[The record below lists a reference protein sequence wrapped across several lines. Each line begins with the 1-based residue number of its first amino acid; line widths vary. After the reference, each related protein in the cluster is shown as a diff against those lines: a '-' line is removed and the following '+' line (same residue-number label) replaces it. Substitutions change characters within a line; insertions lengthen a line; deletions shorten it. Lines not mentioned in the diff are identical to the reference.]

1 MKDKKKIAFLSL
13 ALTALLALSGCGGN
27 NPSTDP
33 SKNTETTSADP
44 GTSATESTETTTSEE
59 TTSEETTSE
68 ETTSEETTSEETT
81 SEETTS
87 EETTSED
94 PVVYHTVR
102 FLLDGD
108 VLKSYQVKEGETVTY
123 DGEEPAKQ
131 PTAEICKFVFKGWD
145 KDVKQPITADVDFN
159 AVFREYVLE
168 QEIDDFEKYEGNTD
182 LADAGWVAQTY
193 KDSGWTDQT
202 SASVTMSTNATHGE
216 KAVRLNAWDNGM
228 DFKIVNHGLKEKF
241 SKAANALKFSFM
253 APSFMATKVLVYTV
267 PVEIQGQTKEP
278 KFEYTLNRSKTG
290 NYVDYT
296 IPLASAGWRLWGEEG
311 KSIAETASWLGID
324 VDDFPTYITKIEFYL
339 KGNKTSNT
347 DMIAFLDNVRF
358 VTEENPGDLEESVT
372 ILYDR
377 YTAVLNDGTTLRID
391 IDAEKNAV
399 AKVIDIETPQE
410 VPGKITYEG
419 DNVVFTSADSG
430 ATLVYK
436 GTMTNGGQL
445 INFVSATGAFAPAV
459 DKVKLNAVQV
469 VDNYEGYASDGKAY
483 YQGNTD
489 LSQRSGARGAYYSEY
504 YAGGTASS
512 PYGGSGWS
520 LLGGDG
526 SQLKL
531 KQDKAGAHSGN
542 NYLCLKHSKSV
553 AFRYILWGMFD
564 GTAEKNAYRGSTFSF
579 WAKTN
584 GLVNQFTVL
593 AYSKPQVT
601 LQTETSSQVRY
612 EKFEQT
618 EAIGQWKH
626 FEITLNPNLVYYGF
640 MIKTDKN
647 TNLSANESYL
657 YIDDVEIYTANP
669 YKAYIAPEPPVEQKE
684 LTNGQ
689 VFFTSVMG
697 MASGKLIIKKDN
709 ACQFLIPAVH
719 MNIFGTYSMVEN
731 EVTLDFDELG
741 TIVAT
746 LDKDATNLTYVK
758 ATGELGAYGEL
769 DFGEVDVL
777 DNAETY
783 TDNGHMYYQGM
794 TDKSKRDGARGA
806 YFCDYYSGG
815 SGSPVGGSGWSLMGG
830 NGDQLSLETSGEFV
844 YSGSNSIKMKRNKT
858 NAMRYMTWGLMDGT
872 ADAHTGANYFVYYAK
887 NPNSVALTIKTS
899 VYYQAKVEPAT
910 QQSNRA
916 YVEAA
921 IPANSDWVQVVI
933 PLDPAKTYY
942 GVAYTAATV
951 SGGSGADFFYIDDQ
965 MFVSEEMNILSPF
978 VAINNLA
985 MTGTTLAGE
994 TTITIGEGGKVSLTN
1009 AALGGTINATFT
1021 LIDSTMTIKLPAVN
1035 GGSGTTLVGTYGPAD
1050 AEDTFQ
1056 FVVTSCTGDLAS
1068 YITADTVFSGLIPN
1082 A

>member
-33 SKNTETTSADP
+33 SKNTETTSVDP

-68 ETTSEETTSEETT
+68 ETTSEETTSEE
-81 SEETTS
+81 S
-87 EETTSED
+87 TSED

-102 FLLDGD
+102 FLLDGNL
-108 VLKSYQVKEGETVTY
+108 LKSYQVKEGETVTY

-131 PTAEICKFVFKGWD
+131 PTTEICKFVFKGWD
-145 KDVKQPITADVDFN
+145 KDVTQPITADIDFN

-168 QEIDDFEKYEGNTD
+168 QEIDDFETYEGDND
-182 LADAGWVAQTY
+182 LADSGWVAQTY

-228 DFKIVNHGLKEKF
+228 DFKIVNHGLKDKF
-241 SKAANALKFSFM
+241 SKAANALKFSLM
-253 APSFMATKVLVYTV
+253 APSFMTGKVLVYTV

-278 KFEYTLNRSKTG
+278 KFEYTLNKSKTG
-290 NYVDYT
+290 DYVDYT

-311 KSIAETASWLGID
+311 KSIAETASWLGIE

-339 KGNKTSNT
+339 KGNQTSNT

-358 VTEENPGDLEESVT
+358 VTEENPDDLEESVT

-391 IDAEKNAV
+391 IDAEKNAI

-445 INFVSATGAFAPAV
+445 INFASATGTFAQAV

-483 YQGNTD
+483 YDGNQD
-489 LSQRSGARGAYYSEY
+489 MSQRSGARGAYYSEFY
-504 YAGGTASS
+504 NTTATQAEAPWGGKD
-512 PYGGSGWS
+512 WH
-520 LLGGDG
+520 LMGGDG

-542 NYLCLKHSKSV
+542 NYLCMKNSQYN
-553 AFRYILWGMFD
+553 AMRYMQWGLFD
-564 GTAEKNAYRGSTFSF
+564 GTSEKNAFRGSTFSF

-584 GLVNQFTVL
+584 GRVPAMKVRVFSQTQ
-593 AYSKPQVT
+593 PT
-601 LQTETSSQVRY
+601 LQTQDNQRRIGE
-612 EKFEQT
+612 FT
-618 EAIGQWKH
+618 EAAAVGEWKH
-626 FEITLNPNLVYYGF
+626 YTIELNPNLVYYGF
-640 MIKTDKN
+640 QIFLEKN
-647 TNLSANESYL
+647 QIADSFL
-657 YIDDVEIYTANP
+657 YIDDVEIYTADP
-669 YKAYIAPEPPVEQKE
+669 YKAYVAPEQPVEQKE

-709 ACQFLIPAVH
+709 ACQLFVPAVH
-719 MNIFGTYSMVEN
+719 TNIIGSYSMVEN
-731 EVTLDFDELG
+731 EVTLDFGEEG

-758 ATGELGAYGEL
+758 ATGVLQAYGEL

-783 TDNGHMYYQGM
+783 TESGKMYYQGN
-794 TDKSKRDGARGA
+794 TDVSKRSGARGA

-830 NGDQLSLETSGEFV
+830 SGDQLSLETSSEFV

-899 VYYQAKVEPAT
+899 VYYQAKVEPST

-951 SGGSGADFFYIDDQ
+951 SGGSGADYFYIDDQ

-985 MTGTTLAGE
+985 MTGTTVAGE
-994 TTITIGEGGKVSLTN
+994 TTITIGEGGKVSLAN
-1009 AALGGTINATFT
+1009 SLLGTINATFT
-1021 LIDSTMTIKLPAVN
+1021 LIDDTMTIKIPGTS
-1035 GGSGTTLVGTYGPAD
+1035 GGLGTTLVGTYGPAD
-1050 AEDTFQ
+1050 TQDTFQ
-1056 FVVTSCTGDLAS
+1056 FVVTECTGDLAS
-1068 YITADTVFSGLIPN
+1068 YITADTVFSGLVPN

>member
-33 SKNTETTSADP
+33 SKNTEPTSADP

-193 KDSGWTDQT
+193 KDSAWTDQT

-290 NYVDYT
+290 DYVDYT

-311 KSIAETASWLGID
+311 KSIAETASWLGMD

-358 VTEENPGDLEESVT
+358 VTEENPSDLEESVT

-445 INFVSATGAFAPAV
+445 INFASATGVFAPAV

-483 YQGNTD
+483 YDGNQD
-489 LSQRSGARGAYYSEY
+489 MSQRSGARGAYYSEFY
-504 YAGGTASS
+504 NTTATQAQAPWGGKD
-512 PYGGSGWS
+512 WH
-520 LLGGDG
+520 LMGGDG

-542 NYLCLKHSKSV
+542 NYLCMKNSQYN
-553 AFRYILWGMFD
+553 AMRYMQWGLFD
-564 GTAEKNAYRGSTFSF
+564 GTSEKNAFRGSTFSF

-584 GLVNQFTVL
+584 GRVPAMKVRVFSQTQ
-593 AYSKPQVT
+593 PT
-601 LQTETSSQVRY
+601 LQTQDNQRRVGE
-612 EKFEQT
+612 FT
-618 EAIGQWKH
+618 EAAAVGEWKH
-626 FEITLNPNLVYYGF
+626 YTIELNPNLVYYGF
-640 MIKTDKN
+640 QVFLEKN
-647 TNLSANESYL
+647 QIADSFL
-657 YIDDVEIYTANP
+657 YIDDVEVYTADP
-669 YKAYIAPEPPVEQKE
+669 YATFIPEPEDLALEAGRVYAAKYNGIVNVQLTVKPDNNVKLVAPGLNMDVEGSYVISQDE
-684 LTNGQ
+684 VTITLTGGTVYVGTIAQ
-689 VFFTSVMG
+689 DLSGITFKSVTG
-697 MASGKLIIKKDN
+697 NDLIAAALN
-709 ACQFLIPAVH
+709 N
-719 MNIFGTYSMVEN
+719 MSFGDSLVVEN
-731 EVTLDFDELG
+731 AEGYTEPG
-741 TIVAT
+741 T
-746 LDKDATNLTYVK
+746 
-758 ATGELGAYGEL
+758 
-769 DFGEVDVL
+769 
-777 DNAETY
+777 
-783 TDNGHMYYQGM
+783 MYYQGSSA
-794 TDKSKRDGARGA
+794 DKRSGARGA
-806 YFCDYYSGG
+806 FYCDYYSGQE
-815 SGSPVGGSGWSLMGG
+815 SQSSPVGGTKWSLMGG
-830 NGDQLSLETSGEFV
+830 NGDQLSLNKNDAFE
-844 YSGSNSIKMKRNKT
+844 GSQSLDIKVST
-858 NAMRYMTWGLMDGT
+858 NGAMRYMQWGLYDGSSK
-872 ADAHTGANYFVYYAK
+872 AVTGVNKFSVRVK
-887 NPNSVALTIKTS
+887 NPLSKAATVNVM
-899 VYYQAKVEPAT
+899 VYRIPKVEPST
-910 QQSNRA
+910 QGDGYRA
-916 YVEAA
+916 QTGEKTIAA
-921 IPANSDWVQVVI
+921 QTDWTEFEVT
-933 PLDPAKTYY
+933 LDPTKTYY
-942 GVAYTAATV
+942 GFCIVLKAQ
-951 SGGSGADFFYIDDQ
+951 GGSGMLQFDYAHYESADYNPELSFFAPKDL
-965 MFVSEEMNILSPF
+965 VLSGKTTDTKAASLKF
-978 VAINNLA
+978 
-985 MTGTTLAGE
+985 GT
-994 TTITIGEGGKVSLTN
+994 GGKIYLTSETLGVTELEGTYKMSMSLGKQIMEISVGGNTIKGSYAFN
-1009 AALGGTINATFT
+1009 AATGKVT
-1021 LIDSTMTIKLPAVN
+1021 
-1035 GGSGTTLVGTYGPAD
+1035 
-1050 AEDTFQ
+1050 
-1056 FVVTSCTGDLAS
+1056 FVVTEVEGEISALLP
-1068 YITADTVFSGLIPN
+1068 ADTTFTS
-1082 A
+1082 

>member
-33 SKNTETTSADP
+33 SKDTETTSVDP

-68 ETTSEETTSEETT
+68 ETTSEETTSEE
-81 SEETTS
+81 SS
-87 EETTSED
+87 SED

-102 FLLDGD
+102 FLLDGNL
-108 VLKSYQVKEGETVTY
+108 LKSYQVKEGETVTY

-145 KDVKQPITADVDFN
+145 KDVTQPITADIDFN

-168 QEIDDFEKYEGNTD
+168 QEIDDFEKYEGDND
-182 LADAGWVAQTY
+182 LADSGWVAQTY
-193 KDSGWTDQT
+193 KDNGWTDQT

-228 DFKIVNHGLKEKF
+228 DFKIVNHGLKDKF
-241 SKAANALKFSFM
+241 SKAANALKFSLM
-253 APSFMATKVLVYTV
+253 APSFMTGKVLVYTV

-278 KFEYTLNRSKTG
+278 KFEYTLNKSKTG

-311 KSIAETASWLGID
+311 KSIAETASWLGIE

-339 KGNKTSNT
+339 KGNQTSNT

-358 VTEENPGDLEESVT
+358 VTEENPDDLEESVT

-391 IDAEKNAV
+391 IDAEKNAI

-469 VDNYEGYASDGKAY
+469 VDNYEGYATDGKAY

-489 LSQRSGARGAYYSEY
+489 PSQRSGARGAYYSEY

-647 TNLSANESYL
+647 TSLSANESYL

-669 YKAYIAPEPPVEQKE
+669 YKAYVAPEPPVEQKE

-783 TDNGHMYYQGM
+783 TESGKMYYQGN
-794 TDKSKRDGARGA
+794 TDVSKRSGARGA
-806 YFCDYYSGG
+806 YFCDYNSG

-830 NGDQLSLETSGEFV
+830 NGDQLSLETSAALV
-844 YSGSNSIKMKRNKT
+844 HSGTNSLKMKRNYG
-858 NAMRYMTWGLMDGT
+858 ASMRYMTWGLMDGT
-872 ADAHTGANYFVYYAK
+872 AEAHTGANYFVYYAK
-887 NPNSVALTIKTS
+887 NPNAKALTINTS
-899 VYYQAKVEPAT
+899 IYYQAQVTPSTVA
-910 QQSNRA
+910 SNR
-916 YVEAA
+916 EFLAA
-921 IPANSDWVQVVI
+921 SIPANSDWVQVVI

-942 GVAYTAATV
+942 GAAFTALHINA
-951 SGGSGADFFYIDDQ
+951 SGSDYFYIDDQ
-965 MFVSEEMNILSPF
+965 AFVAEDMNILSPF

-985 MTGTTLAGE
+985 MTGTTVAGE
-994 TTITIGEGGKVSLTN
+994 ATITIGEGGKVTLANSL
-1009 AALGGTINATFT
+1009 LGTINATFT
-1021 LIDSTMTIKLPAVN
+1021 LIGSTMTIKIPAAS
-1035 GGSGTTLVGTYGPAD
+1035 GGLGTTLVGTYGPAD
-1050 AEDTFQ
+1050 TQDTFQ
-1056 FVVTSCTGDLAS
+1056 FVVTSCTGDLES
-1068 YITADTVFSGLIPN
+1068 YIDVDTVFSGLVPN